1 MRRSAT
7 HRRANGRFRR
17 WLFGLAGLF
26 GLALA
31 LSACSDEVEAL
42 ADGTADEAGTPV
54 AIAVH
59 LRVQRPDAQTRANGS
74 GYVAGDP
81 LAPSEGEY
89 TLGYT
94 AEEMAVHSL
103 TLVMMRVRTGGT
115 EEFERSQTIQSPTDT
130 DNNGYYDATF
140 ELTGYSGTKRFYLL
154 ANAKPAHIGAFTT
167 AGRVFDAGMEEEG
180 HNIVG
185 KLMEVDSDTGAGSH
199 ILMTAAIT
207 TTNGGRDIPLAGPT
221 VDDGKDRIDIKID
234 NPVRLTHAVAKVLL
248 TCRMA
253 SDNTDNVYVNSD
265 EGGWIRLE
273 NVRYI
278 LNVLNRKTYM
288 DYRTE
293 DGNLL
298 DPNYEMRDWIA
309 ERREGDGYGL
319 KDLEAYQRE
328 FLYYDTQGMVNLLN
342 AAVQKYEGITVH
354 PCTSRQATR
363 YDAGKLGASNNDAN
377 HYTEGLYCPE
387 NMVHWDL
394 KEMTNAEFLSAN
406 RFVTTRVMVGAKY
419 TPKEI
424 WIVDEDGV
432 LKKVTA
438 TNEDEACDLLNA
450 GLPDGSGG
458 TNAGEYPGYDD
469 NYLLDTFWRCDESGN
484 EYDGQCF
491 TYEAMMKVKEEHN
504 ETVIDFNRYDGGW
517 GYYYTYIDKEANE
530 AANAA
535 EQGAQDAIASIP
547 HERWG
552 VKRNHYYILNVEK
565 IEGPGSAYPGNEM
578 MRIHSRLLDW
588 VDKGSSDVEV
598 DIPQESEEGT
608 L

>member
-31 LSACSDEVEAL
+31 LSACSDDVEAL

-59 LRVQRPDAQTRANGS
+59 LRVQRPDAQTRANDS
-74 GYVAGDP
+74 GYAAGDP
-81 LAPSEGEY
+81 LAPGEGEY
-89 TLGYT
+89 TLGFT
-94 AEEMAVHSL
+94 KEEMAVHSL
-103 TLVMMRVRTGGT
+103 TLVMMRVRTDDT

-154 ANAKPAHIGAFTT
+154 ANAEPAHIGAFTT
-167 AGRVFDAGMEEEG
+167 EGRVFDAGMEEEG
-180 HNIVG
+180 PNIVG
-185 KLMEVDSDTGAGSH
+185 KLMNVNSTTGAGSH

-207 TTNGGRDIPLAGPT
+207 TTNGGRDITLAGPT
-221 VDDGKDRIDIKID
+221 VVEGQDKIDIEIA
-234 NPVRLTHAVAKVLL
+234 NPVRLTRAVAKVLL
-248 TCRMA
+248 TCQMA
-253 SDNTDNVYVNSD
+253 SDNTDTVYVNSD

-273 NVRYI
+273 DVRYI

-293 DGNLL
+293 ETVDGTKYLL
-298 DPNYEMRDWIA
+298 DPNYKMSDWIA
-309 ERREGDGYGL
+309 ERPEGGGYGL
-319 KDLEAYQRE
+319 KILEAYRRE

-342 AAVQKYEGITVH
+342 TAVQEYEGITVH

-363 YDAGKLGASNNDAN
+363 YDASKLGNNDTN

-394 KEMTNAEFLSAN
+394 EMTNAEFLSAN

-419 TPKEI
+419 TPKHIYVVEGGRLVVKNPI
-424 WIVDEDGV
+424 TE
-432 LKKVTA
+432 K
-438 TNEDEACDLLNA
+438 EACDLLNA

-458 TNAGEYPGYDD
+458 TNAGENPGYDD
-469 NYLLDTFWRCDESGN
+469 NYLPDTFWRCDESGN
-484 EYDGQCF
+484 TYDGQYF
-491 TYEAMMKVKEEHN
+491 TYEAMMKVIADSKK
-504 ETVIDFNRYDGGW
+504 TVDFNRYDGGW
-517 GYYYTYIDKEANE
+517 GYYYTYIDKEANA

-535 EQGAQDAIASIP
+535 EKNETIP

-588 VDKGSSDVEV
+588 VDKGGSDVEV

>member
-17 WLFGLAGLF
+17 WLFGLAGLL

-31 LSACSDEVEAL
+31 LSACSDDVEAL

-59 LRVQRPDAQTRANGS
+59 LRVQRPGAQTRANGS
-74 GYVAGDP
+74 GYAADDP
-81 LAPSEGEY
+81 LAPVGDEY
-89 TLGYT
+89 TLGFT
-94 AEEMAVHSL
+94 EAEMAVHSL
-103 TLVMMRVRTGGT
+103 TLVMMRVRTDGT
-115 EEFERSQTIQSPTDT
+115 EEFERSRTIQSPTDT
-130 DNNGYYDATF
+130 DNDGDYDATF

-185 KLMEVDSDTGAGSH
+185 KLMNVNSNTGAGSH

-207 TTNGGRDIPLAGPT
+207 TTDGGRDITLAGPT
-221 VDDGKDRIDIKID
+221 VDAGKDRIDIKIA
-234 NPVRLTHAVAKVLL
+234 NPVRLTRAVAKVLL
-248 TCRMA
+248 TCHTKG
-253 SDNTDNVYVNSD
+253 DYVNSD
-265 EGGWIRLE
+265 AGGWIRLE
-273 NVRYI
+273 DVRYI

-293 DGNLL
+293 ETVDGTKYLL
-298 DPNYEMRDWIA
+298 DPNYVMSDWIA
-309 ERREGDGYGL
+309 ERPEGGGYGL
-319 KDLEAYQRE
+319 RDLEAYRRE

-342 AAVQKYEGITVH
+342 TAVQGYEGITVH
-354 PCTSRQATR
+354 PCTSRKATR
-363 YDAGKLGASNNDAN
+363 YDKNRLGADAAN

-387 NMVHWDL
+387 NMVHWGL
-394 KEMTNAEFLSAN
+394 KKMTNAEFLSAN

-419 TPKEI
+419 TPEEI

-438 TNEDEACDLLNA
+438 AKEDEAHELLNA

-458 TNAGEYPGYDD
+458 TNAGENPGYDD
-469 NYLLDTFWRCDESGN
+469 NYLPDTFWRCDESGK
-484 EYDGQCF
+484 YDGQYF
-491 TYEAMMKVKEEHN
+491 TYEAMMKVIADSKK
-504 ETVIDFNRYDGGW
+504 TVDFNRYDGGW

-530 AANAA
+530 AADAA
-535 EQGAQDAIASIP
+535 EKNETIP

-588 VDKGSSDVEV
+588 VDKGSSNVEV

>member
-17 WLFGLAGLF
+17 WLFGLAGLL

-31 LSACSDEVEAL
+31 LSACSDDVEAL

-59 LRVQRPDAQTRANGS
+59 LRVQRPGAQTRANGS
-74 GYVAGDP
+74 GYAAGDP
-81 LAPSEGEY
+81 LAPGEGEY
-89 TLGYT
+89 TLGFT
-94 AEEMAVHSL
+94 EAEMAVHSL
-103 TLVMMRVRTGGT
+103 TLVMMRVRTDGT

-130 DNNGYYDATF
+130 DNDGDYDATF
-140 ELTGYSGTKRFYLL
+140 ELTGYSGTKRYYLL
-154 ANAKPAHIGAFTT
+154 ANAKPAQIGAFTT

-185 KLMEVDSDTGAGSH
+185 KLMEVDSNTGAGSH

-207 TTNGGRDIPLAGPT
+207 TTDGKRDITLAGPT
-221 VDDGKDRIDIKID
+221 VDDGKDRIDIKIA
-234 NPVRLTHAVAKVLL
+234 NPVRLTRAVAKVLL
-248 TCRMA
+248 TCYTTG
-253 SDNTDNVYVNSD
+253 DYVNSGG
-265 EGGWIRLE
+265 GGWIRLE

-288 DYRTE
+288 DYRT
-293 DGNLL
+293 DANGNLL
-298 DPNYEMRDWIA
+298 DPNYKMSDWIA
-309 ERREGDGYGL
+309 KRVEGLGGYGL
-319 KDLEAYQRE
+319 KDLEAYRRE

-342 AAVQKYEGITVH
+342 AAVQDYEDITVH
-354 PCTSRQATR
+354 PCTSRQATK
-363 YDAGKLGASNNDAN
+363 YDESKLNANDAAN

-394 KEMTNAEFLSAN
+394 QEMTNAEFLSAN

-419 TPKEI
+419 TPKHIYVVEGGQL
-424 WIVDEDGV
+424 VVKNPSTE
-432 LKKVTA
+432 K
-438 TNEDEACDLLNA
+438 EACDLLNA
-450 GLPDGSGG
+450 GLPANSGAANEG
-458 TNAGEYPGYDD
+458 DEAGENPGYDD
-469 NYLLDTFWRCDESGN
+469 NYLPDTFWRCDESGN
-484 EYDGQCF
+484 TYDGQYF
-491 TYEAMMKVKEEHN
+491 TYEAMMKVIADSK
-504 ETVIDFNRYDGGW
+504 ETVDFNRYDGGW

-530 AANAA
+530 AAAAA
-535 EQGAQDAIASIP
+535 EKNETIP

-588 VDKGSSDVEV
+588 VDKGGSDVEV
-598 DIPQESEEGT
+598 DIPQESEGGT

>member
-17 WLFGLAGLF
+17 WLFGLAGLL

-31 LSACSDEVEAL
+31 LSACSDDVEAL

-59 LRVQRPDAQTRANGS
+59 LRVQRPGAQTRANGS
-74 GYVAGDP
+74 GYAADDP
-81 LAPSEGEY
+81 LAPVGDEY
-89 TLGYT
+89 TLGFT
-94 AEEMAVHSL
+94 EAEMAVHSL
-103 TLVMMRVRTGGT
+103 TLVMMRVRTDGT
-115 EEFERSQTIQSPTDT
+115 EEFERSRTIQSPTDT
-130 DNNGYYDATF
+130 DNDDVYDATF

-185 KLMEVDSDTGAGSH
+185 KLMNVNSNTGAGSH

-207 TTNGGRDIPLAGPT
+207 TTDGGRDITLAGPT
-221 VDDGKDRIDIKID
+221 VDAGKDRIDIKIA
-234 NPVRLTHAVAKVLL
+234 NPVRLTRAVAKVLL
-248 TCRMA
+248 TCHTKG
-253 SDNTDNVYVNSD
+253 DYVNSD
-265 EGGWIRLE
+265 AGGWIRLE
-273 NVRYI
+273 DVRYI

-293 DGNLL
+293 ETVDGTKYLL
-298 DPNYEMRDWIA
+298 DPNYVMSDWIA
-309 ERREGDGYGL
+309 ERPEGGGYGL

-342 AAVQKYEGITVH
+342 TAVQGYEGITVH
-354 PCTSRQATR
+354 PCTSRKATR
-363 YDAGKLGASNNDAN
+363 YDKNRLGADAAN

-387 NMVHWDL
+387 NMVHWGL
-394 KEMTNAEFLSAN
+394 KKMTNAEFLSAN

-419 TPKEI
+419 TPRKI
-424 WIVDEDGV
+424 WIVDANGD
-432 LKKVTA
+432 LKEETTA
-438 TNEDEACDLLNA
+438 NEDEAHDLLNA

-458 TNAGEYPGYDD
+458 TNAGENPGYDD
-469 NYLLDTFWRCDESGN
+469 NYLPDTFWRCDESGD
-484 EYDGQCF
+484 YDGQYF
-491 TYEAMMKVKEEHN
+491 TYEAMMKVIADSKK
-504 ETVIDFNRYDGGW
+504 TVDFNRYDGGW
-517 GYYYTYIDKEANE
+517 GYYYTYIDKEANA

-535 EQGAQDAIASIP
+535 EQGGQDAIASIP

-588 VDKGSSDVEV
+588 VDKGVSDVEV

>member
-17 WLFGLAGLF
+17 WLFGLAGLL

-31 LSACSDEVEAL
+31 LSACSDDVEAL

-59 LRVQRPDAQTRANGS
+59 LRVQRPGAQTRANGS
-74 GYVAGDP
+74 GYAAGDP
-81 LAPSEGEY
+81 LAPGEGEY
-89 TLGYT
+89 TLGFT
-94 AEEMAVHSL
+94 KEEMAVRSL
-103 TLVMMRVRTGGT
+103 TLVMMRVRTDGT
-115 EEFERSQTIQSPTDT
+115 EEFERSRTIQSPTDT
-130 DNNGYYDATF
+130 DNDDVYDATF

-154 ANAKPAHIGAFTT
+154 ANAEPAHIGAFTT

-185 KLMEVDSDTGAGSH
+185 KLMNVDSDTGAGSH

-207 TTNGGRDIPLAGPT
+207 TAEGGCDIPLAGPT
-221 VDDGKDRIDIKID
+221 VDDGQGRIDIEID
-234 NPVRLTHAVAKVLL
+234 NPVRLTRAVAKVLL
-248 TCRMA
+248 TCHTTG
-253 SDNTDNVYVNSD
+253 DYVKSD
-265 EGGWIRLE
+265 EGGWICLK

-293 DGNLL
+293 ETVDGTKYLL
-298 DPNYEMRDWIA
+298 DPNYVMSDWIA
-309 ERREGDGYGL
+309 KRPEGGGYGL
-319 KDLEAYQRE
+319 WDLEAYRRE

-342 AAVQKYEGITVH
+342 TAVQEYEGITVH

-363 YDAGKLGASNNDAN
+363 YDASRLGNNAAN

-394 KEMTNAEFLSAN
+394 KEMKNAEFLSAN

-424 WIVDEDGV
+424 WIVDADGV

-438 TNEDEACDLLNA
+438 ANEDEAHELLNA
-450 GLPDGSGG
+450 GLPANSSAANEGDE
-458 TNAGEYPGYDD
+458 AGENPGYDD

-484 EYDGQCF
+484 AYDEQYF
-491 TYEAMMKVKEEHN
+491 TYEAMMKVISK
-504 ETVIDFNRYDGGW
+504 ETVDFNRYDGGW

-530 AANAA
+530 AADAA
-535 EQGAQDAIASIP
+535 EKNETIP
-547 HERWG
+547 YERWG

>member
-31 LSACSDEVEAL
+31 LSACSDDVEAL

-59 LRVQRPDAQTRANGS
+59 LRVQRPGAQTRANDS
-74 GYVAGDP
+74 GYAEGDP
-81 LAPSEGEY
+81 LAPGEGEY
-89 TLGYT
+89 TLGFT
-94 AEEMAVHSL
+94 KEEMAVHSL
-103 TLVMMRVRTGGT
+103 TLVMMRVRTNGT

-130 DNNGYYDATF
+130 DNDGDYDATF

-154 ANAKPAHIGAFTT
+154 ANAEPAHIGAFTT
-167 AGRVFDAGMEEEG
+167 AGCVFDAGMEEEG

-207 TTNGGRDIPLAGPT
+207 TAEGERDIPLAGPT
-221 VDDGKDRIDIKID
+221 VDDGKDWIDIKID
-234 NPVRLTHAVAKVLL
+234 NPVRLTRAVAKVLL
-248 TCRMA
+248 TCYTTG
-253 SDNTDNVYVNSD
+253 DYVNSD
-265 EGGWIRLE
+265 DGGWIRLE
-273 NVRYI
+273 DVRYI

-288 DYRTE
+288 DYRTDT

-298 DPNYEMRDWIA
+298 DPNYKMSDWIA
-309 ERREGDGYGL
+309 RPEGGGYGL
-319 KDLEAYQRE
+319 KDLEAYRRE

-342 AAVQKYEGITVH
+342 AAVQEYEGITVH
-354 PCTSRQATR
+354 PCTSRQATM
-363 YDAGKLGASNNDAN
+363 YDASQLGNNDAN

-394 KEMTNAEFLSAN
+394 QEMKNAEFLSAN

-438 TNEDEACDLLNA
+438 ADEDEACDLLNA
-450 GLPDGSGG
+450 GLPANSSAANEGDE
-458 TNAGEYPGYDD
+458 AGEYPGYDD
-469 NYLLDTFWRCDESGN
+469 NYLPDTFWRCDESDN
-484 EYDGQCF
+484 TYNGQYF
-491 TYEAMMKVKEEHN
+491 TYEAMMKVIADSK
-504 ETVIDFNRYDGGW
+504 ETVDFNRYDGGW
-517 GYYYTYIDKEANE
+517 GYYYTYIDKAANE

-535 EQGAQDAIASIP
+535 EQGGQDAIALIP

-578 MRIHSRLLDW
+578 MRIHSCLLDW

-598 DIPQESEEGT
+598 DIPQKSEEGT

>member
-17 WLFGLAGLF
+17 WLFGLAGLL

-31 LSACSDEVEAL
+31 LSACSDDVEAL

-59 LRVQRPDAQTRANGS
+59 LRVQRPGAQTRANSS
-74 GYVAGDP
+74 GYAADDP
-81 LAPSEGEY
+81 LAPVGDEY

-94 AEEMAVHSL
+94 EEEMAVHSL
-103 TLVMMRVRTGGT
+103 TLVMMRVRTDGT

-130 DNNGYYDATF
+130 DNDGDYDATF

-154 ANAKPAHIGAFTT
+154 ANAEPAHIGAFTT
-167 AGRVFDAGMEEEG
+167 EGRVFDAGMEEKG

-185 KLMEVDSDTGAGSH
+185 KLMNVDSDTGAGSH

-207 TTNGGRDIPLAGPT
+207 TADGGRDIPLAGPT
-221 VDDGKDRIDIKID
+221 VEEGQGRIDIEID
-234 NPVRLTHAVAKVLL
+234 NPVRLTRAVAKVLL
-248 TCRMA
+248 TCHTTG
-253 SDNTDNVYVNSD
+253 DYVNSD
-265 EGGWIRLE
+265 EGGWIRLK

-288 DYRTE
+288 DYRTDA

-298 DPNYEMRDWIA
+298 DPNYKMSDWIA
-309 ERREGDGYGL
+309 KRVEDLGGYGL
-319 KDLEAYQRE
+319 RDLEAYRRE

-342 AAVQKYEGITVH
+342 TAVQKHEEITVH
-354 PCTSRQATR
+354 PCTGRQATR
-363 YDAGKLGASNNDAN
+363 YDASNLGNNDAN

-394 KEMTNAEFLSAN
+394 QEMTNAEFLSAN

-419 TPKEI
+419 TPKKI
-424 WIVDEDGV
+424 WIVDANGD
-432 LKKVTA
+432 LKEETTA
-438 TNEDEACDLLNA
+438 NEDEAHDLLNA

-458 TNAGEYPGYDD
+458 TNAGENPGYDD
-469 NYLLDTFWRCDESGN
+469 NYLPDTFWRCDESGN
-484 EYDGQCF
+484 AYDGQYF
-491 TYEAMMKVKEEHN
+491 TYEAMMKVIADPK
-504 ETVIDFNRYDGGW
+504 ETVDFNRYDGGW
-517 GYYYTYIDKEANE
+517 GYYYTYIDKEANA

-535 EQGAQDAIASIP
+535 EQGGQDAIASIP

-588 VDKGSSDVEV
+588 VDKGGSDVEV
-598 DIPQESEEGT
+598 DIPQELEEGT

>member
-31 LSACSDEVEAL
+31 LSACSDDVEAL
-42 ADGTADEAGTPV
+42 ADGTADEAGTPM

-59 LRVQRPDAQTRANGS
+59 LRVQRPGAQTRANGS
-74 GYVAGDP
+74 GYAADDP
-81 LAPSEGEY
+81 LAPGEGEY
-89 TLGYT
+89 TLGFT
-94 AEEMAVHSL
+94 VAEMAVQSL
-103 TLVMMRVRTGGT
+103 TLVMMRVRTDGT
-115 EEFERSQTIQSPTDT
+115 EEFERSRTIQSPTDT

-154 ANAKPAHIGAFTT
+154 ANAEPAHIGAFTT
-167 AGRVFDAGMEEEG
+167 EGRVFDAGMEEEG

-185 KLMEVDSDTGAGSH
+185 KLMNVNSTTGAGSH

-207 TTNGGRDIPLAGPT
+207 TTEGGRDITLAGPT
-221 VDDGKDRIDIKID
+221 VDDDKDRIDIEIA
-234 NPVRLTHAVAKVLL
+234 NPVRLTRAVAKVLL
-248 TCRMA
+248 TCHTTG
-253 SDNTDNVYVNSD
+253 DYVKSD
-265 EGGWIRLE
+265 EGGWIRLK

-288 DYRTE
+288 DYRTDA

-298 DPNYEMRDWIA
+298 DPNYEMSDWIA
-309 ERREGDGYGL
+309 ERTEGLGGYGL
-319 KDLEAYQRE
+319 RDLEAYRRE

-342 AAVQKYEGITVH
+342 VAVQEYEDITVH

-363 YDAGKLGASNNDAN
+363 YDAGKLGASNNAAN

-387 NMVHWDL
+387 NMVYWDL
-394 KEMTNAEFLSAN
+394 EEMTNAEFLSAN

-419 TPKEI
+419 TPKHI
-424 WIVDEDGV
+424 YVVEDGQLV
-432 LKKVTA
+432 QKTA
-438 TNEDEACDLLNA
+438 KDDVEACELLNA

-458 TNAGEYPGYDD
+458 TNAGENPGYDD
-469 NYLLDTFWRCDESGN
+469 NYLPDTFWRCDESGN
-484 EYDGQCF
+484 AGYDGQCF
-491 TYEAMMKVKEEHN
+491 TYEAMMKVKAEN
-504 ETVIDFNRYDGGW
+504 ADIDFNRYDGGW

-547 HERWG
+547 YERWG

-578 MRIHSRLLDW
+578 MRIHSCLLDW

>member
-17 WLFGLAGLF
+17 WLFGLAGLL

-31 LSACSDEVEAL
+31 LSACSDDVEAL

-59 LRVQRPDAQTRANGS
+59 LRVQRPGAQTRANGS
-74 GYVAGDP
+74 GYAADDP
-81 LAPSEGEY
+81 LAPGEGEY
-89 TLGYT
+89 TLGFT
-94 AEEMAVHSL
+94 EAEMAVHSL
-103 TLVMMRVRTGGT
+103 TLVMMRVRTNGT

-130 DNNGYYDATF
+130 DNDGDYDATF

-185 KLMEVDSDTGAGSH
+185 KLMEVDSNTGAGSH

-207 TTNGGRDIPLAGPT
+207 TADGKRDITLAGPT
-221 VDDGKDRIDIKID
+221 VEEGQDWIDIEID
-234 NPVRLTHAVAKVLL
+234 NPVRLTRAVAKVLL
-248 TCRMA
+248 TCHTTG
-253 SDNTDNVYVNSD
+253 DYVNSD
-265 EGGWIRLE
+265 EGGWIRLK

-288 DYRTE
+288 DYRTDV

-298 DPNYEMRDWIA
+298 DPNYKMSDWIA
-309 ERREGDGYGL
+309 KRTEGLGGYGL
-319 KDLEAYQRE
+319 KDLEAYRRE

-342 AAVQKYEGITVH
+342 AAVQEYEGITVH

-363 YDAGKLGASNNDAN
+363 YDASKLGNNDAN

-438 TNEDEACDLLNA
+438 ANEDEAHELLNA

-458 TNAGEYPGYDD
+458 TNAGENPGYDD
-469 NYLLDTFWRCDESGN
+469 NYLPDTFWRCDESGN
-484 EYDGQCF
+484 AYDEQYF
-491 TYEAMMKVKEEHN
+491 TYEAMMKVIADSK
-504 ETVIDFNRYDGGW
+504 ETVDFSRYDGGW

-535 EQGAQDAIASIP
+535 EKNETIP

-588 VDKGSSDVEV
+588 VDKGGSDVEV

>member
-31 LSACSDEVEAL
+31 LSACSDDVEAL

-59 LRVQRPDAQTRANGS
+59 LRVQRPGAQTRANGS
-74 GYVAGDP
+74 GYAAGDP
-81 LAPSEGEY
+81 LAPGEGEY
-89 TLGYT
+89 TLGFME
-94 AEEMAVHSL
+94 AEMAVHSL
-103 TLVMMRVRTGGT
+103 TLVMMRVRTDGT
-115 EEFERSQTIQSPTDT
+115 EEFERSQTIQSPT

-154 ANAKPAHIGAFTT
+154 ANAEPAHIGAFTT

-185 KLMEVDSDTGAGSH
+185 KLMNVDSDTGAGSR

-207 TTNGGRDIPLAGPT
+207 TAEGGRDIPLAGPT
-221 VDDGKDRIDIKID
+221 VVEGQDKIDIKID
-234 NPVRLTHAVAKVLL
+234 NPVRLTRAVAKVLL
-248 TCRMA
+248 TCHTTG
-253 SDNTDNVYVNSD
+253 DYVNSD
-265 EGGWIRLE
+265 DGGWIRLE

-293 DGNLL
+293 ETVDGTKYLL
-298 DPNYEMRDWIA
+298 DPNYVMSDWIA
-309 ERREGDGYGL
+309 KRTEGLGGYGL
-319 KDLEAYQRE
+319 KDLEAYRRE

-342 AAVQKYEGITVH
+342 TAVQEYEKIEVH
-354 PCTSRQATR
+354 PCTGRQATG
-363 YDAGKLGASNNDAN
+363 YDKNRLGADAAN

-394 KEMTNAEFLSAN
+394 KEMTNADFLSAN
-406 RFVTTRVMVGAKY
+406 RFVTTCVMVGAKY
-419 TPKEI
+419 TPKHIYVVEGGQL
-424 WIVDEDGV
+424 VAKNPSTE
-432 LKKVTA
+432 
-438 TNEDEACDLLNA
+438 EEARELLNA
-450 GLPDGSGG
+450 GLPANSGA
-458 TNAGEYPGYDD
+458 TNEGDEAGENPGYDD
-469 NYLLDTFWRCDESGN
+469 NYLLDTFWRCDESDN
-484 EYDGQCF
+484 TYNGQYF
-491 TYEAMMKVKEEHN
+491 TYEAMMKVIADSK
-504 ETVIDFNRYDGGW
+504 ETVDFNRYDGGW

-535 EQGAQDAIASIP
+535 EKNETIP

-588 VDKGSSDVEV
+588 VDKGGSDVEV

>member
-17 WLFGLAGLF
+17 WLFGLAGLL

-31 LSACSDEVEAL
+31 LSACSDDVEAL

-59 LRVQRPDAQTRANGS
+59 LRVQRPGAQTRANGS
-74 GYVAGDP
+74 GYAAGDP
-81 LAPSEGEY
+81 LAPVGDEY
-89 TLGYT
+89 TLGFT
-94 AEEMAVHSL
+94 EAEMAVHFL
-103 TLVMMRVRTGGT
+103 TLVMMRVRTDGT

-130 DNNGYYDATF
+130 DNDGDYDATF

-185 KLMEVDSDTGAGSH
+185 KLMNVDSDTGAGSH

-207 TTNGGRDIPLAGPT
+207 TTDGKRDITLAGPT
-221 VDDGKDRIDIKID
+221 VDDGKDRIDIEID
-234 NPVRLTHAVAKVLL
+234 NPVRLTRAVAKVLL
-248 TCRMA
+248 TCHTTG
-253 SDNTDNVYVNSD
+253 DYVNSD
-265 EGGWIRLE
+265 AGGWIRLE

-288 DYRTE
+288 DYRT
-293 DGNLL
+293 DANGNLL
-298 DPNYEMRDWIA
+298 DPNYVMSDWIA
-309 ERREGDGYGL
+309 KRTEGLGGYGL
-319 KDLEAYQRE
+319 KDLEAYRRE

-342 AAVQKYEGITVH
+342 TAVQEYEGITV
-354 PCTSRQATR
+354 PLCTGRQATK
-363 YDAGKLGASNNDAN
+363 YDESKLNANDAAN

-419 TPKEI
+419 TPKHIYVVEGGQL
-424 WIVDEDGV
+424 VVKNPSTE
-432 LKKVTA
+432 K
-438 TNEDEACDLLNA
+438 EAHELLNA
-450 GLPDGSGG
+450 GLPANSSAANEGDE
-458 TNAGEYPGYDD
+458 AGENPGYDD
-469 NYLLDTFWRCDESGN
+469 NYLPDTFWRCDESGN
-484 EYDGQCF
+484 TYDGQYF
-491 TYEAMMKVKEEHN
+491 TYEAMMKVIADSK
-504 ETVIDFNRYDGGW
+504 ETVDFNRYDGGW

-530 AANAA
+530 AAAAA
-535 EQGAQDAIASIP
+535 EKNETIP

-552 VKRNHYYILNVEK
+552 VKRNHYYILNVQK

-588 VDKGSSDVEV
+588 VDKGGSDVEV

>member
-7 HRRANGRFRR
+7 HRRGNGRFRR
-17 WLFGLAGLF
+17 WLFGLAGLL

-31 LSACSDEVEAL
+31 LSACSDDVEAL

-59 LRVQRPDAQTRANGS
+59 LRVQRPGAQTRANGS
-74 GYVAGDP
+74 GYAAGDP
-81 LAPSEGEY
+81 LAPGEGEY
-89 TLGYT
+89 TLGFT
-94 AEEMAVHSL
+94 KKEMAVHSL
-103 TLVMMRVRTGGT
+103 TLVMMRVRTDGT
-115 EEFERSQTIQSPTDT
+115 EEFERSRTIQSPTDT
-130 DNNGYYDATF
+130 DNDGDYDATF
-140 ELTGYSGTKRFYLL
+140 ELTGYTGTKRFYLL
-154 ANAKPAHIGAFTT
+154 ANAEPAHIGAFTT

-185 KLMEVDSDTGAGSH
+185 KLMEVDSSTGAGSH

-207 TTNGGRDIPLAGPT
+207 TADGKRDIPLAGPT
-221 VDDGKDRIDIKID
+221 VDDGQGRIDIEID
-234 NPVRLTHAVAKVLL
+234 NPVRLTRAVAKVLL
-248 TCRMA
+248 TCHTTG
-253 SDNTDNVYVNSD
+253 DYVKSD
-265 EGGWIRLE
+265 EGGWICLK

-288 DYRTE
+288 DYRTDV

-298 DPNYEMRDWIA
+298 DPNYKMSDWIA
-309 ERREGDGYGL
+309 KRTEGLGGYGL
-319 KDLEAYQRE
+319 KDLEAYRRE

-342 AAVQKYEGITVH
+342 AAVQEYEGITVH
-354 PCTSRQATR
+354 PCTGRQATR
-363 YDAGKLGASNNDAN
+363 YDASRLGNNAAN

-387 NMVHWDL
+387 NMVYWDL
-394 KEMTNAEFLSAN
+394 EEMTNAEFLSAN

-419 TPKEI
+419 TPKHI
-424 WIVDEDGV
+424 YVVEDGQLV
-432 LKKVTA
+432 QKTA
-438 TNEDEACDLLNA
+438 KDDVEACELLNA
-450 GLPDGSGG
+450 GLPDGLGG
-458 TNAGEYPGYDD
+458 TNAGENPGYDD
-469 NYLLDTFWRCDESGN
+469 NYLPDTFWRCDESGN
-484 EYDGQCF
+484 AYDEQYF
-491 TYEAMMKVKEEHN
+491 TYEAMMKVIADSI
-504 ETVIDFNRYDGGW
+504 ETVDFNRYDGGW

-535 EQGAQDAIASIP
+535 EKNETIP

-588 VDKGSSDVEV
+588 VDKGGSDVEV